1 MKIAVLNFL
10 NVLNGTAFDAFE
22 YFYRLWE
29 LNKDTY
35 LILKYP
41 IFSKDFLNLKYSINQ
56 KCFDSI
62 IFDTSESINQN
73 SSRLNCKFFNILKSS
88 FDAALAFNS
97 SDLLKINANR
107 KICISHDL
115 VNYNGIEYYD
125 EFFRFR
131 NYTHKLYFDIHK
143 IYKHSNCTYIRC
155 FKPDFK
161 IANQFKPYKFL
172 DFNNNFRLTTSYTGD
187 FFKNFNQF
195 VYIKNTNVFD
205 KHPRIFSECVYQNI
219 KCYYFNT
226 TDLIDNSY
234 ARFLDSKNL
243 DLRNI
248 KNDPLIKSILD
259 S

>member
-41 IFSKDFLNLKYSINQ
+41 IFDNFFLNLKYSVDS
-56 KCFDSI
+56 KCFESI
-62 IFDTSESINQN
+62 IFDASGKYDT
-73 SSRLNCKFFNILKSS
+73 
-88 FDAALAFNS
+88 ALAFNS
-97 SDLLKINANR
+97 SDLLKINALR

-161 IANQFKPYKFL
+161 IANRFKPYKFM

-205 KHPRIFSECVYQNI
+205 KHPRIFSECAYQNI
-219 KCYYFNT
+219 KCYYYNT

-243 DLRNI
+243 EFRNI

-259 S
+259 F

>member
-29 LNKDTY
+29 FNKDTY

-41 IFSKDFLNLKYSINQ
+41 IFNETFLNLKYSIDS

-62 IFDTSESINQN
+62 IFDTSG
-73 SSRLNCKFFNILKSS
+73 KY
-88 FDAALAFNS
+88 DTALAFNS

-115 VNYNGIEYYD
+115 VNYSGIEYYD

-161 IANQFKPYKFL
+161 IANQFKPYKFM

-205 KHPRIFSECVYQNI
+205 KHPRIFSECAYQNI
-219 KCYYFNT
+219 KCHYYNT

-243 DLRNI
+243 DLRDI
-248 KNDPLIKSILD
+248 KNDSLIKSILD

>member
-41 IFSKDFLNLKYSINQ
+41 IFDKNFLNLKYSINP

-62 IFDTSESINQN
+62 IFDTSGN
-73 SSRLNCKFFNILKSS
+73 
-88 FDAALAFNS
+88 FDVALAFNS

-161 IANQFKPYKFL
+161 IANQFKPYKFM
-172 DFNNNFRLTTSYTGD
+172 DFNNNFRLATSYTGD

-205 KHPRIFSECVYQNI
+205 KHPRIFSECAYQNI
-219 KCYYFNT
+219 KCYYYNT

-234 ARFLDSKNL
+234 VRFLDSKNL

-248 KNDPLIKSILD
+248 KNDSLIKSILD

>member
-41 IFSKDFLNLKYSINQ
+41 IFDKNFLNLKYSINQ
-56 KCFDSI
+56 KCFNNF
-62 IFDTSESINQN
+62 IFLKSKFANQN
-73 SSRLNCKFFNILKSS
+73 FANISNGLDCDYFNV
-88 FDAALAFNS
+88 ALAFNS
-97 SDLLKINANR
+97 SDLLQISANR
-107 KICISHDL
+107 KICISHDF

-161 IANQFKPYKFL
+161 IANQFKPYKFM

-205 KHPRIFSECVYQNI
+205 KHPRIFSECAYQNI
-219 KCYYFNT
+219 KRYYYNT

-243 DLRNI
+243 ELRDI
-248 KNDPLIKSILD
+248 KNDSLIKSILD
-259 S
+259 F

>member
-41 IFSKDFLNLKYSINQ
+41 IFDKNFLNLKYSVNS
-56 KCFDSI
+56 KCFKNI
-62 IFDTSESINQN
+62 IFFDN
-73 SSRLNCKFFNILKSS
+73 SQKY
-88 FDAALAFNS
+88 DVTLAFNS

-161 IANQFKPYKFL
+161 IANQFKPYKFI

-219 KCYYFNT
+219 KCYYYNT

-243 DLRNI
+243 DLRKI
-248 KNDPLIKSILD
+248 KNDSLIKSILD

>member
-41 IFSKDFLNLKYSINQ
+41 IFNETFLNLKYSVDS
-56 KCFDSI
+56 KCFKNI
-62 IFDTSESINQN
+62 IF
-73 SSRLNCKFFNILKSS
+73 
-88 FDAALAFNS
+88 FDNFQKYDVALAFNS

-161 IANQFKPYKFL
+161 IANQFKPYKFM
-172 DFNNNFRLTTSYTGD
+172 DFNNNFRPTTSYTGD

-205 KHPRIFSECVYQNI
+205 KHPRIFSECTYQNI
-219 KCYYFNT
+219 KCYYYNT

-248 KNDPLIKSILD
+248 KNDLLIKSILD
-259 S
+259 F